1 MLILKLERIIFVI
14 HRYSPIFAVPK
25 KVTMPK
31 MKTNSGAKKRFKV
44 TGSGK
49 IKRGKAFHRHLLGRK
64 ATGRKKE
71 LSKSG
76 VVHPSD
82 EARIK
87 LLLN

>member
-1 MLILKLERIIFVI
+1 
-14 HRYSPIFAVPK
+14 
-25 KVTMPK
+25 

-64 ATGRKKE
+64 AKGRKKE
-71 LSKSG
+71 LSKATT
-76 VVHPSD
+76 VNPAD
-82 EARIK
+82 DARIR